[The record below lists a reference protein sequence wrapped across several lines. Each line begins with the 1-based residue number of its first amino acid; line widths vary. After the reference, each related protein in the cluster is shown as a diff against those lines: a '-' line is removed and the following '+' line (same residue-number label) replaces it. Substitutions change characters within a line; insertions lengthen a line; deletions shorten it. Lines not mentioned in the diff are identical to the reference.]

1 LDNVVNIKYD
11 DKKSEY
17 YGDLY
22 KENVNISET
31 LTQQELFD
39 NIQKIVDNTAEDLGD
54 KEQDKIFEENS
65 KRTLKNFNEK
75 REIIQALFF
84 EEQMELEESRIDE
97 IMADSLYVDKAKK
110 LNAKDQYFVDE
121 QDRKITYNLKDMYDK
136 LTENY
141 KNALMLDSKMLKEHG
156 LTKHDFIDA
165 YRMTAANILKS
176 QIYQKNEQEFKD
188 LVEFVKNPLAVIQSK
203 YPELAD
209 EEKMEELGIKNL
221 RDHKTSGA
229 EYLNQ
234 LEFNINEISGMTK
247 NAFDYYNLSKGFSNI
262 YELYSTTEYLER
274 NQNNITI
281 ANLTIP

>member
-1 LDNVVNIKYD
+1 MTKLQEFITRKLAEYQAAKDTKIKDTSSVDFFMKNWKMRNIEGQFRRILHSLDNVVNIKYD

-110 LNAKDQYFVDE
+110 LNAKDKYFVWTYRNLAYSNFCSCSSPI
-121 QDRKITYNLKDMYDK
+121 RKKRGKLK
-136 LTENY
+136 
-141 KNALMLDSKMLKEHG
+141 
-156 LTKHDFIDA
+156 
-165 YRMTAANILKS
+165 
-176 QIYQKNEQEFKD
+176 
-188 LVEFVKNPLAVIQSK
+188 
-203 YPELAD
+203 
-209 EEKMEELGIKNL
+209 
-221 RDHKTSGA
+221 
-229 EYLNQ
+229 
-234 LEFNINEISGMTK
+234 
-247 NAFDYYNLSKGFSNI
+247 
-262 YELYSTTEYLER
+262 
-274 NQNNITI
+274 
-281 ANLTIP
+281 